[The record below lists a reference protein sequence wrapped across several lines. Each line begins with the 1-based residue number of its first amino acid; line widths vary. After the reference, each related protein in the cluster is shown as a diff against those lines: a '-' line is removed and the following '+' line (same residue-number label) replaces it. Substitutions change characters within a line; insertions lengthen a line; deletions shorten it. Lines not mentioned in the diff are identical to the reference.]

1 MGFIIT
7 YCITIWVLLTITG
20 NSSSYETT
28 EERTHKAKK
37 LELQC
42 LSELSLKQL
51 KIWIE
56 EDEDKKTNKVCPFI
70 WVLLV
75 FII

>member
-1 MGFIIT
+1 MSFIIT
-7 YCITIWVLLTITG
+7 HYITIWVLLTITG

-28 EERTHKAKK
+28 EERTQKAKK

-56 EDEDKKTNKVCPFI
+56 EDEDKKTSKVCLFL

-75 FII
+75 FIL